1 MITRRQALASAAT
14 TAFLTASESFAMP
27 PKDLIL
33 INAKVTWWPPRAM
46 VRTVRT
52 FPASTIVTLVVS

>member
-33 INAKVTWWPPRAM
+33 INAKVTTCLLYTSPSPRD
-46 VRTVRT
+46 
-52 FPASTIVTLVVS
+52 S